1 MVENIHPMQV
11 DQVVLVVVVIL
22 LEQEVQEHRDKETL
36 EVLQEIQA
44 HGQVVVAAAAPAAL
58 EKMDNLQGVFPVA
71 LVVMV
76 DSVFNFQPHIEI
88 LHNRLDILDLL
99 AHIGLLVVE
108 EGLVVLVLEQVV
120 LDLAG
125 VDLMLELVMVVQQLV
140 NLHYQIV
147 DLVVEEVKETSQM
160 MEHILEATVAPVS
173 SSSLIQLNN
182 LLITFLK
189 PTHS

>member
-160 MEHILEATVAPVS
+160 MEHILEATVAQVS
-173 SSSLIQLNN
+173 SSSLTQP
-182 LLITFLK
+182 K
-189 PTHS
+189 A